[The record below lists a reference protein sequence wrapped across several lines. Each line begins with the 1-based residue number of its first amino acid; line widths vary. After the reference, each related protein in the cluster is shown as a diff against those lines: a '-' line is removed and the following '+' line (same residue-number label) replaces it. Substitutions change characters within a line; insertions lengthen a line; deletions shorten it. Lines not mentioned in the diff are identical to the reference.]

1 MNFLNLFADTL
12 HQHNLTLSVF
22 IAGCCGFVDP
32 VHDRSRVT
40 GCIGAEST
48 HDFCGTHCFDFA
60 NSSVDRVIAGE
71 LPIGSFITHRMRGVE
86 KTLDAVEALHGGDC
100 LRAVVT
106 Y

>member
-1 MNFLNLFADTL
+1 MTTPWRHPAV
-12 HQHNLTLSVF
+12 SV
-22 IAGCCGFVDP
+22 
-32 VHDRSRVT
+32 
-40 GCIGAEST
+40 ST
-48 HDFCGTHCFDFA
+48 VPPPIEVPEL
-60 NSSVDRVIAGE
+60 VDRVIAGE